1 MAASPL
7 RRWLVRLVILGVLA
21 LGGVFLWRH
30 FNTPKPVAVNVVE
43 IGPGRVEST
52 VANTRAGSVKA
63 CRRAKLAP
71 QGGGQ
76 IARLLVREGDRVRA
90 GQVLLELW
98 NRDLLAQEQL
108 AREQIRTAQARRQEA
123 CTAAA
128 AARREAARQEDL
140 ARQGFVSPSRVDA
153 AVSEAQ
159 VREAA
164 CQAAATD
171 IAAARARL
179 GTALAALAKTVL
191 KAPFDGIV
199 AEVTGETGEY
209 TTPSPPGIPT
219 PPAVDLID
227 DRCLFVAAPM
237 DEVDA
242 ARIRVGMSARIA
254 LDAFPGRHFEGR
266 VQRIAPY
273 VLEVEKQARTV
284 EVEVAF
290 TRPEEAQAL
299 LVGYSADAEVLLEAR
314 DGVLRVPT
322 QALLEGSRV
331 LVLKEGLLQ
340 ERVIA
345 PGLGNWSY
353 TEIKKGL
360 STGDRVVT
368 SLEKDGVQAGAR
380 AEVDASNTTT
390 PTKAPAAAAGKAP

>member
-1 MAASPL
+1 MSALPL
-7 RRWLVRLVILGVLA
+7 RRWLARLLIPALLGA
-21 LGGVFLWRH
+21 AGYFAWRH
-30 FNTPKPVAVNVVE
+30 FTAPKPVAVSVAE
-43 IGPGRVEST
+43 ITTGRVEST

-76 IARLLVREGDRVRA
+76 IARLLVREGDRVKA

-98 NRDLLAQEQL
+98 NRDLVSQQQL

-123 CTAAA
+123 CAAA
-128 AARREAARQEDL
+128 EAARREAVRQESL
-140 ARQGFVSPSRVDA
+140 ARQGFVSPARVDA

-159 VREAA
+159 VREAS
-164 CQAAATD
+164 CRAAETD

-179 GTALAALAKTVL
+179 GTAQATLAKTVL
-191 KAPFDGIV
+191 RAPFAGIV

-227 DRCLFVAAPM
+227 DSCLYVAAPM

-242 ARIRVGMSARIA
+242 ARIRVGMAARIA
-254 LDAFPGRHFEGR
+254 LDAFPGRHFDGR

-290 TRPEEAQAL
+290 LRPEDARAL

-314 DGVLRVPT
+314 DKVLRVPT
-322 QALLEGSRV
+322 QALLEGNRV
-331 LVLKEGLLQ
+331 LVLKGDVLE
-340 ERVIA
+340 ERVLEL
-345 PGLGNWSY
+345 GLGNWSY
-353 TEIKKGL
+353 SEVRKGL
-360 STGDRVVT
+360 SAGERVVT
-368 SLEKDGVQAGAR
+368 SLEKDGVKAGAR
-380 AEVDASNTTT
+380 AGVEQVPATSASS
-390 PTKAPAAAAGKAP
+390 P